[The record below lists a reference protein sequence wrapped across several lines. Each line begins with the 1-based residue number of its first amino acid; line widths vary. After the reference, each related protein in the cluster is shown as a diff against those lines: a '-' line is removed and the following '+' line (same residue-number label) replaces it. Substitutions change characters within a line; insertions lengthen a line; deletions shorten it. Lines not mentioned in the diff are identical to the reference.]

1 MYLLHLQCAIKI
13 AMLPAPDQDATRQW
27 KRKERLV
34 SEPRSNGVY
43 AQWANKRKP
52 HACGHVTNY
61 VGEVELLDTFR
72 REECRTLI
80 GGLNRAPEMEQLLS
94 LAVWDGR

>member
-1 MYLLHLQCAIKI
+1 MR
-13 AMLPAPDQDATRQW
+13 DQDSYAARARSRCHATMEK
-27 KRKERLV
+27 KRKAGFRAWKERGICAMA
-34 SEPRSNGVY
+34 S
-43 AQWANKRKP
+43 KRKP